1 MSLVYAET
9 TRHAVAGEPTQRRVT
24 MPHARTEAIP
34 SMLDQTQCWQAV
46 CARDRAA
53 DGRFVY
59 AVKTTSVYCR
69 PSCPS
74 RRAKRENV
82 VFFADP
88 EAAET
93 AGYRACRRCRPRPA
107 ERDAAAGAMTAVAEY
122 ILANAE
128 QVLTLAHLAEH
139 FQLSPFHLQ
148 RQFKAAF
155 GVTPK
160 TFQTAKRFAHLKQAL
175 RDGDDIT
182 GAIFEAG
189 FGSTSRVYEAL
200 DQQLGMTPSD
210 YRAGGEHL
218 RINYA
223 IRTTAVGLVIMAAT
237 ERGVC
242 FVHFGGDAATLQA
255 ALTAEFPK
263 ADCRPSPAQDA
274 PSLDAWMA
282 ALENHLNLNRPLPPM
297 PLDVGGTAFQMRV
310 WRFLTTTACGQT
322 VTYKEVAQ
330 AIGHPSSHRAVAN
343 ACGANRVAV
352 LIPCHRVLRG
362 DGGIGGYRWGV
373 SRKQQLLAREAGE

>member
-1 MSLVYAET
+1 MSLVYAEVT
-9 TRHAVAGEPTQRRVT
+9 HRDPGGEFTQHQAARR
-24 MPHARTEAIP
+24 AAEAKDAP
-34 SMLDQTQCWQAV
+34 FMLDQTQCWQAV

-59 AVKTTSVYCR
+59 AVKTTSIYCR

-82 VFFADP
+82 VFFADAG
-88 EAAET
+88 AAET
-93 AGYRACRRCRPRPA
+93 AGFRACRRCQPGPA
-107 ERDAAAGAMTAVAEY
+107 QLEPATNAMAAVAEY

-128 QVLTLAHLAEH
+128 QPLPLAHLAEH
-139 FQLSPFHLQ
+139 FDMSPFQLQ

-155 GVTPK
+155 GVSPK
-160 TFQTAKRFAHLKQAL
+160 AFQTAKRFDQLKQAL
-175 RDGDDIT
+175 RAGDEIT

-200 DQQLGMTPSD
+200 GRQLGMTPSD

-218 RINYA
+218 RIDYA

-242 FVHFGGDAATLQA
+242 FVHFGENATALQA
-255 ALTAEFPK
+255 ALSAEFPK
-263 ADCRPSPAQDA
+263 AECRPSPAQDA
-274 PSLDAWMA
+274 PQLDAWMA
-282 ALENHLNLNRPLPPM
+282 ALENHLNDNQPLPPI
-297 PLDVGGTAFQMRV
+297 PLHLSGTAFQMRV
-310 WRFLTTTACGQT
+310 WRFLATTASGQT
-322 VTYKEVAQ
+322 ATYKEVAQ
-330 AIGHPSSHRAVAN
+330 AIGQPSAHRAVAN
-343 ACGANRVAV
+343 ACGANRIAV

-373 SRKQQLLAREAGE
+373 PRKQQLLARESGD